1 MWPRHLSGA
10 LTAGVNGDSER
21 LLYIARTASLIT
33 STMSASITR
42 ERNVNEL
49 YRRQLADLVDNIR
62 NRLISLDQ
70 SPMRLE

>member
-1 MWPRHLSGA
+1 MWLRHLSGA

-21 LLYIARTASLIT
+21 LLYIALTASLIT
-33 STMSASITR
+33 STTPASVTR

-49 YRRQLADLVDNIR
+49 YRRQLADLVDDIR

-70 SPMRLE
+70 SPMRLD